1 MSATASLGDGSF
13 DPYYTYMFRI
23 AAVGLFVAFYLS
35 AMKMCFGTYYL
46 RSAFTNYKA
55 NKVIRK
61 RYYELFASRD
71 NLLYH
76 ISWSKTRGELEE
88 AKNLMK
94 QLENVDKVI
103 GPVSLL
109 VYLFVLFISLTT
121 FIVDV

>member
-23 AAVGLFVAFYLS
+23 AAVVLFVAFYMS

-46 RSAFTNYKA
+46 RSAFSNYKA

-94 QLENVDKVI
+94 QLENVDKVFGI
-103 GPVSLL
+103 LPRVLHRIIS
-109 VYLFVLFISLTT
+109 YLS
-121 FIVDV
+121 